1 MIIAW
6 VASLVL
12 MMSTLI
18 AYLERLTAL
27 EIISLHTLKQT
38 QDHFVAAENAVMEC
52 QNNLSS
58 ISTVHLQSCHL
69 QSAGNNYWLIS
80 SKEKPIIEV
89 LVFLDDKSGIVTRLN
104 WRQGLE

>member
-1 MIIAW
+1 
-6 VASLVL
+6 

-18 AYLERLTAL
+18 TYLERLTAL
-27 EIISLHTLKQT
+27 EIISVHTLKQT

-58 ISTVHLQSCHL
+58 ISAAQLKSCYLQSV
-69 QSAGNNYWLIS
+69 GNNYWLIS

-89 LVFLDDKSGIVTRLN
+89 LVFLDGKTGIVSRLI